1 MSPTDILARTIW
13 GEARGE
19 PSGGMEAVA
28 CVIVNRAANP
38 RWWGHDIASVCLA
51 PWQFSCWNAD
61 DPNRS
66 KLMAITEA
74 DPQFTEAL
82 NIAAAAVAGAL
93 PDATNGADSYADLR
107 VCHPSWAAS
116 AVPVAKIGNHTFFR
130 LEIPAPATGH

>member
-1 MSPTDILARTIW
+1 MNINDPADVLARTIW

-28 CVIVNRAANP
+28 SVILNRAAYP
-38 RWWGHDIASVCLA
+38 RWWGHDIVSVCLH

-66 KLMAITEA
+66 QLMAVTEA

-93 PDATNGADSYADLR
+93 PDTTNRADSYADLR
-107 VCHPSWAAS
+107 VCHPKWAANN
-116 AVPVAKIGNHTFFR
+116 APVAKIGNHTFFR
-130 LEIPAPATGH
+130 LEIPAA